1 VQFYKQAIDVDPT
14 SELATYCRLK
24 QISILEHSGKD
35 DEASQLIRDLDAV
48 RKGGPPFAGKA
59 LLDENVVA
67 AKVEL
72 LVQKAEYDQAV
83 KYCKKYY
90 ESFPDSRDVLLH
102 YAEKVPFA
110 LRKERKYEEAIAW
123 YEKLLKDFSSAKDNS
138 IFYSNYITALSYC
151 RTECDQTQL
160 ERIRKAIEEFAKN
173 FPDNRNVSVFY
184 AAYADV
190 CRTIGQDEVAQEYY
204 KRALAHPGVTE
215 EMKQAIGQ
223 MIATIGADRIRRKNN
238 VLEEAAARTS
248 YFKSI
253 FIWLNVCV
261 VIVIALIL
269 FRRWS
274 VRK

>member
-1 VQFYKQAIDVDPT
+1 
-14 SELATYCRLK
+14 
-24 QISILEHSGKD
+24 
-35 DEASQLIRDLDAV
+35 
-48 RKGGPPFAGKA
+48 
-59 LLDENVVA
+59 
-67 AKVEL
+67 
-72 LVQKAEYDQAV
+72 
-83 KYCKKYY
+83 
-90 ESFPDSRDVLLH
+90 
-102 YAEKVPFA
+102 
-110 LRKERKYEEAIAW
+110 
-123 YEKLLKDFSSAKDNS
+123 
-138 IFYSNYITALSYC
+138 
-151 RTECDQTQL
+151 

-253 FIWLNVCV
+253 FIWLSVCV